1 MNRNLFVLFGLLL
14 VFIVGLYS
22 INFIFEQ
29 NSETRLVILPEKH
42 NNEAL
47 IASPNTSFRIQSA
60 TKQRN
65 SFAMYNF
72 FAADANTVLLNRMQ
86 SSFTGIKLSM
96 LHMDDNEVKDVAQ
109 NTGFEVAFTPD
120 RQQAV
125 FTRYGSNEKEYQIY
139 AYDWKKNKTQ
149 ELQQDAAYI
158 REFISNDTY
167 IGFDGSGFNKVN
179 IVTGEIQS
187 LFNLEE
193 ISSRISKLAGTKSKS
208 EIMPIPETMMM
219 SPSHREM
226 YMIAILHG
234 NQEQLY
240 QFSLEDPDKDEALA
254 PIQLIEQYTLLHDG
268 DFIILGEVNDTHG
281 LYLYD
286 KGSRQ
291 YKLLKKGDIGGYDY
305 DPGSSRIA
313 YLQTLDNQKVKN
325 ELHVAYVKDDSLHS
339 DTVIYRNIQDF
350 FKMSWL
356 EDNLFVGGSSMEA
369 SEIYRF
375 TFRVW

>member
-149 ELQQDAAYI
+149 ELEQDAAYM

-208 EIMPIPETMMM
+208 EIIPIPETMMM

-226 YMIAILHG
+226 YMIAILHE

-254 PIQLIEQYTLLHDG
+254 PIQLIEQYTLLQDG
-268 DFIILGEVNDTHG
+268 DFIILGEVDDTHG

-325 ELHVAYVKDDSLHS
+325 ELHAAYVKDDSLHS